1 MRIGLIV
8 TGGVD
13 RSGRERVTP
22 ALLWLIERLV
32 RRHDV
37 HVFALH
43 YHLHACTY
51 PLLGAT
57 VHDVGRVDG
66 PPGLRRWRLAR
77 RLDRAIG
84 RVGAFGVVHAYQGMP
99 AMVAAAVAASRH
111 VPLIVTLDSG
121 ELVGIADIG
130 YGLQRRWIDRRSLAL
145 AMDRAARVT
154 VSTEFMARLPGLS
167 RRRVDVVPMGVDETL
182 FPAAWRGDG
191 PPWRLLRVASINPVK
206 DHPTLLQAMRRVVDR
221 LPEVHLDIVGEDT
234 MNGTIQSLARTLD
247 LLPHVGFHGFQP
259 TDRLAPFY
267 ARAHLHVVSSRHEA
281 AAVAVLEAAC
291 AGLPT
296 VGTRVGYIAD
306 WEPERA
312 AAVPAGDPGALADAI
327 VALLQ
332 DPARRSRLAA
342 SARSWTLDHDADWTA
357 RRFEELYETERRDR

>member
-1 MRIGLIV
+1 MRIGLVV

-22 ALLWLIERLV
+22 SLLWLIERLA
-32 RRHDV
+32 RRHEV

-43 YHLHACTY
+43 YYREACTY
-51 PLLGAT
+51 PLVGAT

-77 RLDRAIG
+77 RLDRTIA
-84 RVGAFGVVHAYQGMP
+84 RVGALDVMHAYQGMP
-99 AMVAAAVAASRH
+99 AVVSAATAASRH
-111 VPLIVTLDSG
+111 VPLVATLDSG

-130 YGLQRRWIDRRSLAL
+130 YGLQRRWIDRRGLAL
-145 AMDRAARVT
+145 AIDRAARVT
-154 VSTEFMARLPGLS
+154 VSTEFMARMPALS
-167 RRRVDVVPMGVDETL
+167 GRRVDVVPMGVDESR
-182 FPAAWRGDG
+182 FPSAWRSDG

-206 DHPTLLQAMRRVVDR
+206 DYRTLVHAMRRVVDR

-234 MNGTIQSLARTLD
+234 MNGTIQSLARRLD
-247 LLPHVGFHGFQP
+247 LASHVSFHGFQP
-259 TDRLAPFY
+259 TDRLASFY

-281 AAVAVLEAAC
+281 ASVAALEAAC

-306 WEPERA
+306 WEPDRA
-312 AAVPAGDPGALADAI
+312 AAVPAGDPGALAAAI
-327 VALLQ
+327 VVLLQ
-332 DPARRSRLAA
+332 DPARRARLAG

>member
-1 MRIGLIV
+1 VRIGLIV

-22 ALLWLIERLV
+22 ALLWLIERLA

-43 YHLHACTY
+43 YHREPCAY

-57 VHDVGRVDG
+57 VHDVGRVEG
-66 PPGLRRWRLAR
+66 PAGLRRWRLGR
-77 RLDRAIG
+77 RLDRAIA
-84 RVGAFGVVHAYQGMP
+84 RAGAFDILHAYQGMP
-99 AMVAAAVAASRH
+99 AVVAARVASSRQ
-111 VPLIVTLDSG
+111 VPLIATLDSG

-145 AMDRAARVT
+145 AIDRAARVT
-154 VSTEFMARLPGLS
+154 VSTEFMARLPPLGG
-167 RRRVDVVPMGVDETL
+167 RHVDVVPMGVDETL
-182 FPAAWRGDG
+182 FPPAWRSDG

-206 DHPTLLQAMRRVVDR
+206 DYPTLVHAMRRVVDR

-247 LLPHVGFHGFQP
+247 LVSHVSFHGFQP

-281 AAVAVLEAAC
+281 AAVAVLEAAS

-312 AAVPAGDPGALADAI
+312 SAVPAGDPDALADAI
-327 VALLQ
+327 VAVLK
-332 DPARRSRLAA
+332 DPVRRAGLAA

-357 RRFEELYETERRDR
+357 RRFEELYETER